1 MNELAAYMTEQRK
14 KLISFLSEH
23 KDEQF
28 TAMQAAQALKAQN
41 VSVSAVYRNL
51 AALEKEG
58 KLRRCAKEGFHEAFY
73 QYIAPD
79 ECCDAIHLSCL
90 VCGKCFHVDDEE
102 AKLLSEMIEKRKHF
116 IINRAETVIY
126 GVCEACSK

>member
-41 VSVSAVYRNL
+41 VSVSAVYRNI

-58 KLRRCAKEGFHEAFY
+58 KLRRCAKEGSHEALY

-79 ECCDAIHLSCL
+79 E
-90 VCGKCFHVDDEE
+90 
-102 AKLLSEMIEKRKHF
+102 
-116 IINRAETVIY
+116 
-126 GVCEACSK
+126 

>member
-1 MNELAAYMTEQRK
+1 MTEQRK
-14 KLISFLSEH
+14 KLISFLSAH

-58 KLRRCAKEGFHEAFY
+58 KLRRCAREGAHEVFY

-79 ECCDAIHLSCL
+79 ECCDAIHLSCR
-90 VCGKCFHVDDEE
+90 VCGKCFHVDDDE
-102 AKLLSEMIEKRKHF
+102 ARLLSEMIAKSKHF
-116 IINRAETVIY
+116 IIDKSETVMY
-126 GVCEACSK
+126 GICEDCSK